1 MEPIPSNRR
10 QATNEFFRLLSFG
23 SGTFCIGAGLAVL
36 LIFAIAA
43 HQSPGATDD
52 EGCLGGFVALVS
64 LVIAIGFFYFAIQR
78 W

>member
-1 MEPIPSNRR
+1 MND
-10 QATNEFFRLLSFG
+10 FLRLLSFG
-23 SGTFCIGAGLAVL
+23 SGAFCIGAGLAIL

-43 HQSPGATDD
+43 RQSSGSNDG

-64 LVIAIGFFYFAIQR
+64 LFVAIGFFYLAIQG

>member
-1 MEPIPSNRR
+1 M
-10 QATNEFFRLLSFG
+10 NEFVRLISFG

-43 HQSPGATDD
+43 RQSPGSTDD

-64 LVIAIGFFYFAIQR
+64 LVVAIGFFYLAIQG